1 MNLSGKKHGVVNV
14 FYYKNPAVFHAYRLD
29 GRTIA
34 TKLKWMFDHVTAC
47 TDLNKS
53 DLRLV
58 ASQDGVMMI
67 NTKTGARL
75 FVEKKGRRYRWHQEA
90 PIDISNMHEDYQYN
104 Q

>member
-1 MNLSGKKHGVVNV
+1 MKLSSKRHGRINV
-14 FYYKNPAVFHAYRLD
+14 FYYRNPIMFHTYTLD

-34 TKLKWMFDHVTAC
+34 SKLSWMFDHVTAC
-47 TDLNKS
+47 TDLKKS

-67 NTKTGARL
+67 NIQTGGRL
-75 FVEKKGRRYRWHQEA
+75 FVEKKGRRYHWHEEA
-90 PIDISNMHEDYQYN
+90 PIDISNMHEDYGYN